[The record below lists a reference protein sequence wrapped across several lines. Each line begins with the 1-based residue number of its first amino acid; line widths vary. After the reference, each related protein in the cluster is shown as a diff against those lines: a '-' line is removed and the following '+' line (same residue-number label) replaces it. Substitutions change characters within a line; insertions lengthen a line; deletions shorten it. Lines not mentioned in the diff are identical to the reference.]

1 MYPSIQSISQRT
13 TIQRGRQNVYEETF
27 CLHINSQTKEET
39 PKEDCSSWNREP
51 RVHPDLRVKL
61 IAATLGGAV
70 TCARLLQMTQQDK
83 TYQCNDD
90 DAECEVCGTKEN
102 LTVELYGS
110 LSMCVCQEHKCPVPE
125 DDDEEE
131 DSFICQSCEKTIT
144 DFLCDSVCHCIVCDK
159 IHACAECSCGWTIR
173 ERRFCSTACEE
184 KMPDWETDSDED

>member
-1 MYPSIQSISQRT
+1 MYPSLQSTSQRT

-27 CLHINSQTKEET
+27 CLYINSQTKEEIL
-39 PKEDCSSWNREP
+39 KEDCSSWNREP

-70 TCARLLQMTQQDK
+70 TRARLLQMTQQDN
-83 TYQCNDD
+83 TYQCN
-90 DAECEVCGTKEN
+90 
-102 LTVELYGS
+102 
-110 LSMCVCQEHKCPVPE
+110 
-125 DDDEEE
+125 DDEEE